1 MNGTLKAALNA
12 INNKKGQQTVEF
24 LFMLG
29 TIVTVVLAFI
39 VTFHKELAGGFFT
52 VIGTILK

>member
-1 MNGTLKAALNA
+1 MKEYIKAATDS
-12 INNKKGQQTVEF
+12 IKNKKGQQTVEF

-29 TIVTVVLAFI
+29 TVVTLIMAFI

-52 VIGTILK
+52 LIGTVLK